1 MSDYDLRERLA
12 GARAAAVS
20 DETPEDLAKEF
31 LATEP
36 RPVSTIE
43 SWHDEAD
50 VVVVGYGG
58 AGVCA
63 ALEAALAGADV
74 LALERAG
81 GGGGTTAMSTAH
93 IYMGGGTRV
102 QKAVGLDDTT
112 EDMFRFIMASA
123 DDPDEEK
130 VRLFCD
136 QSVDHFDWL
145 VEQGVPFK
153 DSIYPERTPE
163 QPNDDCLLWSG
174 NEKAHPFRELAKPAA
189 RGHKVQNQA
198 EGGPILFKILSEHAE
213 KAGVRL
219 QCDTRVLNLIVR
231 PEDGRVCGVVV
242 RQDQEER
249 AIRARRGVILCAG
262 GFVMNREMLRNH
274 IPSVLEEN
282 VSPVGNMYDDGAGI
296 RMGTS
301 ARGTAI
307 HMDEHFVTVVWYPPS
322 SLTKGILVNEHGQRF
337 INEDS
342 YHGRCAAHAKRQ
354 ERAYLIADN
363 EIFGYPESGLELIAT
378 ENSIADLETALKLP
392 PQTLQNTVAIYNQ
405 NAAKGDDPV
414 FRKHADW
421 LKPLDSPPFAAI
433 ECSYGIAPYLIF
445 TLGGLKTRVGGEVI
459 TEDGQDVAGLYA
471 AGRNACGIPRS
482 SWGYCS
488 GTSVA
493 DATFFGRIA
502 GRSAAAND
510 PWS

>member
-1 MSDYDLRERLA
+1 MSDYDLRDRMASIGAA
-12 GARAAAVS
+12 GMPAEGG
-20 DETPEDLAKEF
+20 ETLPRQWLPS
-31 LATEP
+31 EP
-36 RPVSTIE
+36 GCASAETV
-43 SWHDEAD
+43 WHDEAD

-63 ALEAALAGADV
+63 ALEAARSGADV

-102 QKAVGLDDTT
+102 QRAVGLEDTT

-123 DDPDEEK
+123 DDADEEK

-136 QSVDHFDWL
+136 QSVDHFGWL

-153 DSIYPERTPE
+153 DSIYSERVPE

-174 NEKAHPFRELAKPAA
+174 NEKAHPFREIARPAA
-189 RGHKVQNQA
+189 RGHKVQSQT
-198 EGGPILFKILSEHAE
+198 EGGPVLFGILSEHAA

-219 QCDTRVLNLIVR
+219 QCDTRVLNLLVR
-231 PEDGRVCGVVV
+231 PSDGRVCGVVV
-242 RQDQEER
+242 RQDQQER
-249 AIRARRGVILCAG
+249 NIRARRGVILCAG
-262 GFVMNREMLRNH
+262 GFAMNPEMLRNH
-274 IPSVLEEN
+274 IPSVLGEN
-282 VSPVGNMYDDGAGI
+282 VTPIGNMYDDGAGI
-296 RMGTS
+296 RMGMS
-301 ARGTAI
+301 VRGAAI
-307 HMDEHFVTVVWYPPS
+307 HMDEYFVTVMWYPPS
-322 SLTKGILVNEHGQRF
+322 SLTKGILVNEQGQRF

-354 ERAYLIADN
+354 SRAYLIADN
-363 EIFGYPESGLELIAT
+363 ACFGYPDSGLELIAT
-378 ENSIADLETALKLP
+378 EESIVDLEAALEIP
-392 PQTLQNTVAIYNQ
+392 AGMLQNTVAVYNE
-405 NAAKGDDPV
+405 NAARGEDPV
-414 FRKHADW
+414 FHKHADW
-421 LKPLDSPPFAAI
+421 LAPLAEPPFAAI
-433 ECSYGIAPYLIF
+433 ECSYGVAPYMVF
-445 TLGGLKTRVGGEVI
+445 TLGGLKTRSSGEVI
-459 TEDGQDVAGLYA
+459 TEDGHDVPGLYA

-502 GRSAAAND
+502 GRSAAGHE

>member
-1 MSDYDLRERLA
+1 MTDHDLGDRIA
-12 GARAAAVS
+12 GIRAS
-20 DETPEDLAKEF
+20 SQETQPEENLPKEQ
-31 LATEP
+31 LPTEP
-36 RPVSTIE
+36 RCATTVGE
-43 SWHDEAD
+43 WHDEAD

-63 ALEAALAGADV
+63 ALEAARSGADV

-102 QKAVGLDDTT
+102 QKAVGLEDTT
-112 EDMFRFIMASA
+112 EDMFNFLMASA
-123 DDPDEEK
+123 EDPDEEK
-130 VRLFCD
+130 FRLFCD

-153 DSIYPERTPE
+153 DSIWPERTPE
-163 QPNDDCLLWSG
+163 QPNDDCLIWSG
-174 NEKAHPFRELAKPAA
+174 NEKAWPFREIAKPSA

-198 EGGPILFKILSEHAE
+198 EGGPVLFRILSEKAAE
-213 KAGVRL
+213 AGVRL

-242 RQDQEER
+242 RQDQQER
-249 AIRARRGVILCAG
+249 CIRARRGVILCAG
-262 GFVMNREMLRNH
+262 GFALNHKMVRNH

-282 VSPVGNMYDDGAGI
+282 VALIGNPYDDGAGI
-296 RMGTS
+296 RMGMS

-307 HMDEHFVTVVWYPPS
+307 HMDEYFITVVWYPPS
-322 SLTKGILVNEHGQRF
+322 SLTKGILVNGQGQRF
-337 INEDS
+337 VNEDS
-342 YHGRCAAHAKRQ
+342 YHGRCGEYAKRQ

-363 EIFGYPESGLELIAT
+363 AIFGYPESGLELIAT
-378 ENSIADLETALKLP
+378 EESIADLEGALKIP
-392 PQTLQNTVAIYNQ
+392 TGMLQNTVKVYNE
-405 NAAKGDDPV
+405 NAARGEDPV
-414 FRKHADW
+414 FHKHSDW
-421 LKPLDSPPFAAI
+421 LKPLDEPPYAAI
-433 ECSYGIAPYLIF
+433 ECSYGIAPYVAF
-445 TLGGLKTRVGGEVI
+445 TLGGLKTRASGEVI
-459 TEDGQDVAGLYA
+459 TEDGQDVPGLYA

-502 GRSAAAND
+502 GRTAAGND
-510 PWS
+510 PWG

>member
-1 MSDYDLRERLA
+1 MSDYDLRDRM
-12 GARAAAVS
+12 AAARGAGTPAES
-20 DETPEDLAKEF
+20 RETLPKEF

-36 RPVSTIE
+36 KPLGAVTN
-43 SWHDEAD
+43 WHDEAD

-63 ALEAALAGADV
+63 ALEAARAGADV

-81 GGGGTTAMSTAH
+81 GGGGTTAMSTTH

-102 QKAVGLDDTT
+102 QKAVGLEDTT

-136 QSVDHFDWL
+136 QSVDHFNWL

-153 DSIYPERTPE
+153 DSIYPERAPE
-163 QPNDDCLLWSG
+163 QPNDDCLIWSG
-174 NEKAHPFRELAKPAA
+174 NEKAHTFRELAKPSA
-189 RGHKVQNQA
+189 RGHKVQHQA
-198 EGGPILFKILSEHAE
+198 ESGPLLFGILSEHASG
-213 KAGVRL
+213 AGVRT

-242 RQDQEER
+242 RQDQQER
-249 AIRARRGVILCAG
+249 NIRARRGVILCAG
-262 GFVMNREMLRNH
+262 GFAMNRGMLRNH
-274 IPSVLEEN
+274 IPKLLTEN
-282 VSPVGNMYDDGAGI
+282 VSPIGNMYDDGAGI
-296 RMGTS
+296 RMGMS
-301 ARGTAI
+301 ARGTGI
-307 HMDEHFVTVVWYPPS
+307 HMDDYFITVVWYPPS
-322 SLTKGILVNEHGQRF
+322 SLTKGILVNDQGQRF

-342 YHGRCAAHAKRQ
+342 YHGRCAEHAKQ
-354 ERAYLIADN
+354 QGRAYLIADN
-363 EIFGYPESGLELIAT
+363 EIFGYPSSGLELIAT
-378 ENSIADLETALKLP
+378 EDSIADLEAALKLP
-392 PQTLQNTVAIYNQ
+392 TGTLQNSVAIYNE
-405 NAAKGDDPV
+405 NAAKGEDPV
-414 FRKHADW
+414 FHKHADW
-421 LKPLDSPPFAAI
+421 LKPLVEPPFAAI
-433 ECSYGIAPYLIF
+433 ECSYGIAPYMFF
-445 TLGGLKTRVGGEVI
+445 TLGGLKTRASGEVI
-459 TEDGQDVAGLYA
+459 TEDDQDVVGLYA

-502 GRSAAAND
+502 GRSAAAHEA
-510 PWS
+510 WS